1 VDPEPHEQ
9 VFFHGHPSWRAILDF
24 YAKGIAGAAVAG
36 IAAGLVTAIA
46 NGHVQVGWIA
56 AVVLICFLVV
66 LLVGAVKRARTTYT
80 ITDERLTID
89 EGLVSRNVQE
99 TRLERIQNVNSR
111 QSLLERLLRVGTV
124 DFDTAAGAEY
134 DFAFRGVANPHE
146 IVRTVDRAIRE
157 RREPPDQAG
166 P

>member
-46 NGHVQVGWIA
+46 NGHVQVGWIV
-56 AVVLICFLVV
+56 AVVLVCFVGV

-80 ITDERLTID
+80 ITNERLTID
-89 EGLVSRNVQE
+89 QGLMSRNVQE

-157 RREPPDQAG
+157 RREPPDQPG